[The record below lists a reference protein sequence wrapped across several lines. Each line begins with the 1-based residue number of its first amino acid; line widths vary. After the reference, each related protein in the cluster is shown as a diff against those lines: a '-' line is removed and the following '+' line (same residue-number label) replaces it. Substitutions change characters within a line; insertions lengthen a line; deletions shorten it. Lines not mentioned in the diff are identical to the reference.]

1 MKRNNK
7 LYFYIATISM
17 IIVSLAFYYNWKLF
31 DQSKVNIFSTDWH
44 VIKIKKLGIKITAP
58 LKWNLYFTNDFNGD
72 IEKVIP
78 YISNEKTH
86 IGFYS
91 NGAPGF
97 GYDPDDEIK
106 INDTMIDGIS
116 SRKQTFIHFG
126 DDIPYLIL
134 VSVPHPEY
142 QTFEIS
148 VSGKL
153 DDETIELVDKIIESI
168 KFDL

>member
-7 LYFYIATISM
+7 LYFYLATIL
-17 IIVSLAFYYNWKLF
+17 ILIVSLAFYYNGQLF
-31 DQSKVNIFSTDWH
+31 DQGKVTKFSIDWH
-44 VIKIKKLGIKITAP
+44 VIRIEKLGIKITAP
-58 LKWNLYFTNDFNGD
+58 LNWNLYFINDFDGD
-72 IEKVIP
+72 IEKALP

-97 GYDPDDEIK
+97 GYEPDDEIK
-106 INDTMIDGIS
+106 INDTTIDGIS

-126 DDIPYLIL
+126 NDMPYLIL

-153 DDETIELVDKIIESI
+153 DDETIEVVDKIIGSI